1 MSSRVGSLSEGL
13 RARYEA
19 KRESHGLD
27 FPLWIPLCTYGCG
40 ILFAIVA
47 VAQRGALWPPTTIAL
62 AGLVA
67 ILPGVANLTLRWW
80 VPWWLTLPV
89 VLVGVGWLLSQPLT
103 NYGPADAAP
112 LVLMVV
118 AAELT
123 ATEGAV
129 IGLIATAASI
139 ALLVAASTIGTL
151 PGVITYCCGVLLGLD
166 VGYMMRWQM
175 RALTAERAKREVERV
190 QAALAE
196 RQRIAREVH
205 DVVAHSL
212 SVTLLHITGARH
224 VLEEG
229 ADVAEALEALAD
241 AEKVGRQAMSDI
253 RRTVSV
259 LATEP
264 SQLQPLPG
272 VADIDELVVGFKSA
286 GLKVAYEVVGDA
298 TAVAPALGLGL
309 YRIAQESLANVAKHA
324 PDEPVEL
331 SLDLTGDE
339 VRLRVCNR
347 LARPRPRINGGGS
360 GVAGMSDRANQLGG
374 AIRIGEEGDSW
385 HVELT
390 VPATDSP
397 GALASLNGKT
407 GDQCPWHGLQSRRLR

>member
-1 MSSRVGSLSEGL
+1 MPEAL
-13 RARYEA
+13 RSRYEA
-19 KRESHGLD
+19 KRERHGLD

-40 ILFAIVA
+40 IVFAVVA
-47 VAQRGALWPPTTIAL
+47 VAQRGALWPPTSIAL
-62 AGLVA
+62 AGLIA
-67 ILPGVANLTLRWW
+67 ILPGIANMTLRWW
-80 VPWWLTLPV
+80 VPWWVNLPV
-89 VLVGVGWLLSQPLT
+89 VLIGIGWLLSEPLK

-123 ATEGAV
+123 ATEGAIV
-129 IGLIATAASI
+129 GLIATSASI
-139 ALLVAASTIGTL
+139 ALLVTASTIGTL

-175 RALTAERAKREVERV
+175 RALTAERAKRDVEGA

-241 AEKVGRQAMSDI
+241 AEQVGRQAMSDI

-272 VADIDELVVGFKSA
+272 TAEIAELVAGFQSA
-286 GLKVAYEVVGDA
+286 GLKVEYELKGDPG
-298 TAVAPALGLGL
+298 TVAPALGLGI
-309 YRIAQESLANVAKHA
+309 YRIIQESLTNVAKHA
-324 PDEPVEL
+324 PGESVEL
-331 SLDLTGDE
+331 KLDLTGGE
-339 VRLRVCNR
+339 ARLSVRNRV
-347 LARPRPRINGGGS
+347 AEPRQRMNAGGS
-360 GVAGMSDRANQLGG
+360 GLTGMADRARQLGG
-374 AIRIGEEGDSW
+374 TIRAGAEGDSW
-385 HVELT
+385 QVTLR
-390 VPATDSP
+390 VPSSESSS
-397 GALASLNGKT
+397 ASRPPART
-407 GDQCPWHGLQSRRLR
+407 GDDCPWLTLTPRRLR